1 MSKELEQFD
10 IFDARMNPI
19 GTAPRPEVHKQGY
32 WHQTFQCWIVMMAER
47 SAIAG
52 QMAVDPGNNA
62 AAEQEEPEPG
72 NSAAAGQ
79 MELEPSY
86 SANTGQAVTE
96 PELLFQMRHPG
107 KDTFPSLLDI
117 SCAGHLLAG
126 ERVEDG
132 VRELAEELGVEIA
145 FERLRPCGV
154 FQEEQRISPVLIDRE
169 FCHVFVLPYDQPL
182 EQYKLQEDEVTGL
195 YRIPLSD
202 VRELAQGRLG
212 TITADGVE
220 PDERQRLVPVQR
232 QFTQGDFVPHSAA
245 YYDLVL
251 NTIEQIMS

>member
-32 WHQTFQCWIVMMAER
+32 WHQTFQCWIVMMP
-47 SAIAG
+47 
-52 QMAVDPGNNA
+52 VPGD
-62 AAEQEEPEPG
+62 
-72 NSAAAGQ
+72 
-79 MELEPSY
+79 
-86 SANTGQAVTE
+86 SANIRQTVTE